1 MCPVFT
7 WWTSLETTPVT
18 TPVTRSLLIA
28 APGCRL
34 SDLSAGEI
42 VLRVSRDSTD
52 LLLSC
57 VCRVLRTVLWD
68 HHKTEMAMGSDSPA
82 GSRSGVDFNV
92 QLQVS
97 WNAPEAYVNLDS
109 DGVYE
114 LKTVPDVLG
123 IHARQPGAAVIKV
136 LLGHDSRSVRALVLD
151 AKVWDLGFYEIT
163 LLDMGDIAGS
173 DVSMADLSL
182 LRLQWPVHVVASM
195 SRLQPEL

>member
-1 MCPVFT
+1 MFGVVCIPVHVIT
-7 WWTSLETTPVT
+7 
-18 TPVTRSLLIA
+18 
-28 APGCRL
+28 G
-34 SDLSAGEI
+34 
-42 VLRVSRDSTD
+42 
-52 LLLSC
+52 
-57 VCRVLRTVLWD
+57 
-68 HHKTEMAMGSDSPA
+68 K
-82 GSRSGVDFNV
+82 
-92 QLQVS
+92 
-97 WNAPEAYVNLDS
+97 YS

-123 IHARQPGAAVIKV
+123 MHARQPEAAVIKV

-195 SRLQPEL
+195 SRLQRELEHLRHVCKKGYRGMCRHVSNYHLELPQLWRCPVSW